1 MFGKILDMKGFK
13 KLYLLIVFFGITS
26 AFTNDELSSNHDVV
40 IEKSIKEVSKHVYLV
55 TIKVKNGNKINGIAK
70 YQSKLPLSA
79 DFIKAV
85 DQDKNV
91 KVKIKRRKLSMI
103 WMHMQTNKTYT
114 VSFQIS
120 SKKSIDKLK
129 MKGEFFAT
137 HNSKIFSF
145 EENSKFTIK

>member
-1 MFGKILDMKGFK
+1 MKRFK
-13 KLYLLIVFFGITS
+13 KLFILFVIIGITA
-26 AFTNDELSSNHDVV
+26 AFTEDKISNKHNVV
-40 IEKSIKEVSKHVYLV
+40 IEKSIKEIGKNLYLV
-55 TIKVKNGNKINGIAK
+55 TISVSNGNKINGLAK

-85 DQDKNV
+85 AQDKNV
-91 KVKIKRRKLSMI
+91 EVKVNHRKLSMI
-103 WMHMQTNKTYT
+103 WMHMQTNSTYT

-137 HNSKIFSF
+137 HNSEIFSF
-145 EENSKFTIK
+145 KECSKLLKN